1 MNSIANLPT
10 DEPQTDQPGV
20 DERRALIE
28 RVAASA
34 HFRRSARLRDFLLY
48 VGGQS
53 LKDGCPEINEQ
64 EIGVKVFGRRSSY
77 DRSQDNIVRV
87 NATELRKRIE
97 LYFASEG
104 AHESLILEIPRGGYK
119 PVFHRRLPETH
130 DPETHDPETNN
141 RLSRTPNPPL
151 QETILP
157 RDLALGVRKDF
168 RNRVHIVWG
177 ATSLALAI
185 ACLMLFQQ
193 NRTLRHAT
201 YTWDGKPAVAT
212 FWTDFVRSHQEIDIV
227 LPDASVSLSEE
238 IVGHPMS
245 LSDYLDHSYMRQPQS
260 LNLSSDRINDLNGIF
275 AHNLVTMGDFH
286 AAQQILA
293 LTPLSPSLH
302 LTFSRFYTAD
312 SVKRNSFILIGG
324 KKANPWVRLFDDQ
337 MNFSLDYDNE
347 HSQAFIA
354 NRHPQSGEQ
363 AIYAATMD
371 PNAFIGYSVI
381 AYLPNPSQT
390 GNALILAGTDSDATS
405 AAAEFLT
412 SEEQLG
418 KFQNT
423 LRLQKFPYFEV
434 LLKTSRLSGTSFSA
448 ELLAYRT
455 YQGLR

>member
-1 MNSIANLPT
+1 MNSIANPPT
-10 DEPQTDQPGV
+10 DEPLKDQPGV

-28 RVAASA
+28 RVAAST

-64 EIGVKVFGRRSSY
+64 EIGVKVFGRPSSY

-97 LYFASEG
+97 LYFTSEG

-119 PVFHRRLPETH
+119 PIFHHRLPETPA
-130 DPETHDPETNN
+130 PETQESGTHD
-141 RLSRTPNPPL
+141 RLAPTLKTPL
-151 QETILP
+151 LETISP
-157 RDLALGVRKDF
+157 RNLAPVVRKDS

-177 ATSLALAI
+177 AMTLALAI
-185 ACLMLFQQ
+185 VCLMLFQQ
-193 NRTLRHAT
+193 NRNLRQAM

-212 FWTDFVRSHQEIDIV
+212 FWTDFVHAHPEIDIV
-227 LPDASVSLSEE
+227 LPDASVSLSED

-245 LSDYLDHSYMRQPQS
+245 LSDYLDHGYMRQAQS

-337 MNFSLDYDNE
+337 MNFSLDYDNAAFAGVHCEPPSTTGRTGHLRSNNGSKRIHRLQCHRLPAKSQPNRQRDYSGRDRLRRYQCGSRVPDVGGAVGEISE
-347 HSQAFIA
+347 HSSSQEVSLL
-354 NRHPQSGEQ
+354 RG
-363 AIYAATMD
+363 
-371 PNAFIGYSVI
+371 
-381 AYLPNPSQT
+381 PSK
-390 GNALILAGTDSDATS
+390 D
-405 AAAEFLT
+405 
-412 SEEQLG
+412 
-418 KFQNT
+418 
-423 LRLQKFPYFEV
+423 
-434 LLKTSRLSGTSFSA
+434 LSP
-448 ELLAYRT
+448 
-455 YQGLR
+455 

>member
-1 MNSIANLPT
+1 MEINSIANLPT
-10 DEPQTDQPGV
+10 DEPLKDQPGV

-64 EIGVKVFGRRSSY
+64 EIGIKVFGRPLSY

-97 LYFASEG
+97 LYFTSEG

-119 PVFHRRLPETH
+119 PIFHRRLPQTQ
-130 DPETHDPETNN
+130 DRLAPTPKTPLPEN
-141 RLSRTPNPPL
+141 L
-151 QETILP
+151 LP
-157 RDLALGVRKDF
+157 RNLAPVVRRDS
-168 RNRVHIVWG
+168 RNRVHIFWG
-177 ATSLALAI
+177 VTSLALAI
-185 ACLMLFQQ
+185 ACLILFQQ
-193 NRTLRHAT
+193 NRTLRHAI
-201 YTWDGKPAVAT
+201 YTWEGKPAVAT
-212 FWTDFVRSHQEIDIV
+212 FWTDFVHSHQEIDIV

-293 LTPLSPSLH
+293 LTPLSSSLH

-324 KKANPWVRLFDDQ
+324 
-337 MNFSLDYDNE
+337 
-347 HSQAFIA
+347 
-354 NRHPQSGEQ
+354 
-363 AIYAATMD
+363 
-371 PNAFIGYSVI
+371 
-381 AYLPNPSQT
+381 
-390 GNALILAGTDSDATS
+390 
-405 AAAEFLT
+405 
-412 SEEQLG
+412 
-418 KFQNT
+418 
-423 LRLQKFPYFEV
+423 
-434 LLKTSRLSGTSFSA
+434 
-448 ELLAYRT
+448 
-455 YQGLR
+455 